1 MYIYVPKGV
10 AMKKLSLLLLFIPIL
25 GFAESPSGNWSGS
38 YNFPSSSSSNTR
50 LLQADLIAKMNGGYY
65 DSFGPARISINTTT
79 TAGTIINN
87 NTEITGDD
95 NNVVQDGTGLN
106 SGNLNGSINFTTGS
120 TISSSDINESNF
132 NLTRTNDTIDEQI
145 P

>member
-1 MYIYVPKGV
+1 M
-10 AMKKLSLLLLFIPIL
+10 IPIFC
-25 GFAESPSGNWSGS
+25 FAESPSGNWSGS

-65 DSFGPARISINTTT
+65 DSFGPARISINTTNT
-79 TAGTIINN
+79 TGTLVNN
-87 NTEITGDD
+87 YTEITGDD
-95 NNVVQDGTGLN
+95 NNVLQDGTGLN

-120 TISSSDINESNF
+120 TISSSGINESNF
-132 NLTRTNDTIDEQI
+132 NLTSTNDTIDEQI